1 MNRISRLSVDQAK
14 MRHSIEKIHNRVR
27 QQNPTLN
34 ENRSQFAHSA
44 FTVLHTLSHMVIRE
58 FSSMS
63 GFSLGSVRERIYLDV
78 IDEEDR
84 VQHCG
89 FLIYTSGASSD
100 GTLGGLVQQG
110 SSIERIENIFN
121 RALEG
126 LMMCSNDP
134 ICIEHEPMFEEP
146 NGAACHSCVLL
157 PETSC
162 EFHNHMLDRNWG
174 Y

>member
-1 MNRISRLSVDQAK
+1 MK
-14 MRHSIEKIHNRVR
+14 HSIGKIHNGVR
-27 QQNPTLN
+27 QQNPTL
-34 ENRSQFAHSA
+34 EEDRAPFAHSA

-63 GFSLGSVRERIYLDV
+63 GFSLGSVRERIYLDA
-78 IDEEDR
+78 IDDEDR
-84 VQHCG
+84 IRSCG
-89 FLIYTSGASSD
+89 FLIYTSGSSSD

-110 SSIERIENIFN
+110 SSIERIENVFK

-126 LMMCSNDP
+126 LEMCSNDP

-162 EFHNHMLDRNWG
+162 EFQNQMLDRNWG
-174 Y
+174 S